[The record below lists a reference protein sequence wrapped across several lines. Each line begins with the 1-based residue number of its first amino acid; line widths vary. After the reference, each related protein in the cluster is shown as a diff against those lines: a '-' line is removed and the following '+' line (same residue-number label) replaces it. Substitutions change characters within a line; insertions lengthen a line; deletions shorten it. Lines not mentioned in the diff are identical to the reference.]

1 MSQTAKRSKL
11 PLAKRA
17 DDSVKNARS
26 WWSGIVSDPKFATI
40 LNQAKVNAVQY
51 SGVQDTSHGQLYAG
65 GHNAG
70 IAALAEAIENLAYPD
85 SE

>member
-1 MSQTAKRSKL
+1 MSQTAKRSRL
-11 PLAKRA
+11 PLPQRG
-17 DDSVKNARS
+17 DDSIKDARS
-26 WWSGIVSDPKFATI
+26 WWAGIVTNPRFATI

-51 SGVQDTSHGQLYAG
+51 SGVQDTSHGQLHAG